1 MVAAVRCGSDH
12 ELVISAVDQI
22 DGHDF
27 VECVVCGQN
36 YVLEDDTYVPVSP
49 TLLVDAGAW
58 DGDRDGQG
66 LFSDPHWAALDEPR

>member
-1 MVAAVRCGSDH
+1 MVTTIRCGTDH

-36 YVLEDDTYVPVSP
+36 YVVEGDTYVPVSP

-58 DGDRDGQG
+58 DGHHDGQG
-66 LFSDPHWAALDEPR
+66 LASNPHWGRLDEPQ